1 MDYLL
6 ARRDEPCGRSAWE
19 AILKAIAWVERVAEF
34 EETLRATHGR
44 LAWAAKDKITEILSE
59 GARLIKRAPLSGLYA
74 DAAGGLGLRRGA
86 RYRLEDLGLPDQ
98 GSAMEL
104 ELSQALIE
112 VRRLTLFQGPA
123 LKKEDAQQHM
133 RDLREENPAAAT
145 RASSPKG
152 RAWLA
157 RGTSPNRGCYGPPPG
172 RTSPRRRWPL

>member
-6 ARRDEPCGRSAWE
+6 ARRDEPCGRSAPE

-86 RYRLEDLGLPDQ
+86 RYRIW
-98 GSAMEL
+98 ACRTKA
-104 ELSQALIE
+104 ALW
-112 VRRLTLFQGPA
+112 
-123 LKKEDAQQHM
+123 
-133 RDLREENPAAAT
+133 
-145 RASSPKG
+145 SWS
-152 RAWLA
+152 
-157 RGTSPNRGCYGPPPG
+157 
-172 RTSPRRRWPL
+172 SPRRCRYKGLEPEGPSLAR